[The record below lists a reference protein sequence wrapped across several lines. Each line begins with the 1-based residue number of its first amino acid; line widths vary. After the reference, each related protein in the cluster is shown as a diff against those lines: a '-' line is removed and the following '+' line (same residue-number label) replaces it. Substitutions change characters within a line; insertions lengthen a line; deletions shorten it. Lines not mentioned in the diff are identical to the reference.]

1 MRPVILS
8 GSISIDRIMNFG
20 GHYKDLI
27 QADKIHVLSLS
38 VLINN
43 LTDSRGGT
51 AGNIAYNLGLLGE
64 HPILLGSVGPN
75 TDAYLKDLKRLGVDV
90 SHVHKSKLPTATF
103 TVLTD
108 QSNNQ
113 VGGFY
118 PGAMSDNEGLTLD
131 PWLTRSPLVVVS
143 ANDPKAMRKLTD
155 LCGEHKLEMMYDLG
169 QQVSNVS
176 KDDLFAGLAA
186 AHILIL
192 NDYELGV
199 LSAKTDMPESEIKA
213 QVPLV
218 ITTLGEKGSRI
229 EGKLVAKP
237 INRSPIQN
245 VTPLDPTG
253 AGDAYR
259 AGFIHGYL
267 QGLSLKVCGQLGSC
281 LAAYTVEKVGTQTH
295 SFTMVEFQERYK
307 NTYKENY
314 VEQK

>member
-1 MRPVILS
+1 
-8 GSISIDRIMNFG
+8 MNFG
-20 GHYKDLI
+20 GHYQDLI

-38 VLINN
+38 VLIDR

-51 AGNIAYNLGLLGE
+51 AGNIAYNLGLLGD
-64 HPILLGSVGPN
+64 HPILLGSVGPS
-75 TDAYLKDLKRLGVDV
+75 TQEYLKDLQQLGVDV
-90 SHVHKSKLPTATF
+90 SHVHESQLPTATF

-118 PGAMSDNEGLTLD
+118 PGAMSDSEGLTLD
-131 PWLTRSPLVVVS
+131 QWLLDDPLVVIS
-143 ANDPKAMRKLTD
+143 ANDPKAMRRFSD
-155 LCGEHKLEMMYDLG
+155 ACREHKLEMMYDLG
-169 QQVSNVS
+169 QQVSNVTKS
-176 KDDLFAGLAA
+176 DLLAGLTA

-199 LSAKTDMPESEIKA
+199 LSNKTGLSESKIKA

-229 EGKLVAKP
+229 EGSLIPTP
-237 INRSPIQN
+237 ININPIQG

-295 SFTMVEFQERYK
+295 TFTMLEFQERYK

-314 VEQK
+314 VSHKR